1 MASISS
7 SRKGRRNL
15 ERDEDVAVLE
25 SNRLRIVGDLRE
37 TIHDLAGPGVDPE
50 TFEIRVD
57 GVASREREVSAS
69 LDETLAV
76 EDGATVPRS
85 AFPVYRWEL
94 LRNVDGQEVEIA
106 SRYIIADGET
116 AVLDLVKAPI
126 ATEAEI
132 AEAVAWQP
140 PAPPQPAPRVYGTIP
155 RQANDAASYLGF
167 AIGPTHGQVRVDL
180 PAKWTVLG
188 FHVPSAHVIGRVKAS
203 VDFPSFCGKMRL
215 CVFDT
220 SGNALL
226 DVDMNSDEEK
236 LDQIR
241 LAAGD
246 YLLALRPSSG
256 ITGTGSYYY
265 RNARTLTNL
274 PEKPLLDEVL
284 WPNEDHFMEGNA
296 PRCGVPFV
304 LFSSR

>member
-25 SNRLRIVGDLRE
+25 SNRLRIVGDMRE
-37 TIHDLAGPGVDPE
+37 TIHDLVGPGVDPE

-167 AIGPTHGQVRVDL
+167 AIGPTHGQVRIDL
-180 PAKWTVLG
+180 PARWTVVG
-188 FHVPSAHVIGRVKAS
+188 FHVSSPQVVGKLKVS
-203 VDFPSFCGKMRL
+203 VDFVSFCGRMRV
-215 CVFDT
+215 CIYDAAGE
-220 SGNALL
+220 SLL
-226 DVDMNSDEEK
+226 DINMSSDEERF
-236 LDQIR
+236 DHVR
-241 LAAGD
+241 LPAGD
-246 YLLALRPSSG
+246 YLLALRPSSSL
-256 ITGTGSYYY
+256 TGTGSYYY

-274 PEKPLLDEVL
+274 PEKPRLDEVL
-284 WPNEDHFMEGNA
+284 WPNEDSFMEGNA
-296 PRCGVPFV
+296 PRCGVPHV